1 MNRKRLSPESET
13 TIRRHYARARKR
25 LILLDYDGTLA
36 PIRARPEE
44 ASPTPELLDT
54 LRLLCGDPR
63 NRIVINSGRDK
74 ATLERWLGELPVTL
88 AAEHGARYREN
99 GVWHTRVARQQ
110 WNTGIMAI
118 LNLYL
123 EKTPRS
129 RLEVKD
135 TALAWHYRE
144 CDPWLG
150 ELRAQQLT
158 RALVSVCLRHK
169 LQIIQGSKVLEIK
182 SPEYSKGSEVRRLLE
197 KGDAPGLSA
206 AQAAEGVQIMSVHRS
221 KGLEFPVVVLA
232 DLQKKFNQQDMNR
245 PVLVHPQLGLG
256 TERVDIEKRIRYGT
270 ISKTALALRLEREA
284 KAEEMRILYVAMTRA
299 KEKLILLDCRK
310 HMEKKLPPVRRGSGC
325 CCPCCTPTARRR
337 STRWRVSVRRC

>member
-1 MNRKRLSPESET
+1 MQRIVSAQTVNRWAESFIGEWSSACRKNWAMNRKRLSPESET

-44 ASPTPELLDT
+44 ASPTPELLET

-197 KGDAPGLSA
+197 KGGYDFILAMGDDTTDDDMFEALPRDSFAVKVG
-206 AQAAEGVQIMSVHRS
+206 SVS
-221 KGLEFPVVVLA
+221 EKALYNMP
-232 DLQKKFNQQDMNR
+232 QQ
-245 PVLVHPQLGLG
+245 
-256 TERVDIEKRIRYGT
+256 ERVLPFLRSLTEKVPDASEPSRKRPGRTAIRFV
-270 ISKTALALRLEREA
+270 KRLLQTKNR
-284 KAEEMRILYVAMTRA
+284 
-299 KEKLILLDCRK
+299 
-310 HMEKKLPPVRRGSGC
+310 
-325 CCPCCTPTARRR
+325 
-337 STRWRVSVRRC
+337 